1 MSKIKIEEFFM
12 EKKKLIIAVVL
23 LALFVFSAYA
33 QQGGFRGPST
43 DITTVA
49 QARTLRDDTPV
60 ILRGKIERFLGNDR
74 YQFSDETGSI
84 TIEIERRVW
93 GSLSV
98 DENDTVEI
106 SGEIDREW
114 NSIEV
119 EARSITKL

>member
-1 MSKIKIEEFFM
+1 M